1 MWVELDN
8 VERAEMSRLT
18 ATAVLLL
25 CVMFHASSAEAQSIT
40 SDKQAIQTTASPPK
54 TAAPTDAGAEA
65 TSIQRLFFTAE
76 KRASLDRQRNQNLQQ
91 IRSLQGATL
100 NFDGIVQ
107 RSSGK
112 STVWI
117 NGQPQHENEAAS
129 NGVTVFLSPKKPG
142 SAQIAPGDE
151 APVSMKVGETINRA
165 TGERNTRLG
174 DGTVTTPATPA
185 KAGH

>member
-1 MWVELDN
+1 
-8 VERAEMSRLT
+8 MSRLI
-18 ATAVLLL
+18 AVTLLLL
-25 CVMFHASSAEAQSIT
+25 CVMFRASSAEAQPIPAT
-40 SDKQAIQTTASPPK
+40 KQPDQAT
-54 TAAPTDAGAEA
+54 APTPKNAASATAEA
-65 TSIQRLFFTAE
+65 EAASIQRLFFTAE

>member
-1 MWVELDN
+1 MRRIVPPT
-8 VERAEMSRLT
+8 AISLT
-18 ATAVLLL
+18 MMLLAASVHAQAVPPANQSDLAA
-25 CVMFHASSAEAQSIT
+25 ASLPKAVASTTAEA
-40 SDKQAIQTTASPPK
+40 A
-54 TAAPTDAGAEA
+54 
-65 TSIQRLFFTAE
+65 SIQRLFFSAE
-76 KRASLDRQRNQNLQQ
+76 KRAALDRQRSQNLQQ

-117 NGQPQHENEAAS
+117 NGQPQNENEAAN

-142 SAQIAPGDE
+142 SAQISPGEE

-174 DGTVTTPATPA
+174 DGTVTTPATPT
-185 KAGH
+185 KTGH